1 MKAIEKEEL
10 GKDAITDFLTVSFF
24 YWLCRLH
31 NGSKIDGITRYLLA
45 IRSNDSGVLNYLDKL
60 RKGYYLLFLTAD
72 HGGAENVN
80 YLKDN
85 KYNVKSIS
93 SRY

>member
-1 MKAIEKEEL
+1 
-10 GKDAITDFLTVSFF
+10 
-24 YWLCRLH
+24 
-31 NGSKIDGITRYLLA
+31 
-45 IRSNDSGVLNYLDKL
+45 
-60 RKGYYLLFLTAD
+60 LTAD

-93 SRY
+93 SKDIRNNLKEFYEDLD

>member
-10 GKDAITDFLTVSFF
+10 GKDAITDFLTVSFSSTD
-24 YWLCRLH
+24 YVGHIMGPRSM
-31 NGSKIDGITRYLLA
+31 NYKILA

-60 RKGYYLLFLTAD
+60 SERITTCCFLTAD

-80 YLKDN
+80 YLKIIN
-85 KYNVKSIS
+85 TM
-93 SRY
+93 